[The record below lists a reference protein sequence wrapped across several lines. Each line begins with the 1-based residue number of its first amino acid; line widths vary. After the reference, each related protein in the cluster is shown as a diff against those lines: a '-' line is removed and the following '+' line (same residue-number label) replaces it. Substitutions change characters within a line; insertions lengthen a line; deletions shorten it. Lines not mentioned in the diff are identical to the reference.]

1 MDVSTVPQLAVPTAH
16 DALAIVNKWLH
27 DDIGMAVHATTAR
40 FDRVTFYWHV
50 PIELAYASHGT
61 LGVVG
66 DVYLHAATGAY
77 AGRPDAEDL
86 IRRAEALAAA
96 CGID

>member
-1 MDVSTVPQLAVPTAH
+1 MDVLTVPQLAVPTAH
-16 DALAIVNKWLH
+16 DAVAIVNRWLH
-27 DDIGMAVHATTAR
+27 REVGMAVHVMTAR
-40 FDRVTFYWHV
+40 FDPTTFCWHV

-66 DVYLHAATGAY
+66 DVYLHAATGAF
-77 AGRPDAEDL
+77 AGRPASEEL
-86 IRRAEALAAA
+86 LRRAEALAVA

>member
-1 MDVSTVPQLAVPTAH
+1 MDVLTVPQLAVPTAH
-16 DALAIVNKWLH
+16 EALERVNRWLH
-27 DDIGMAVHATTAR
+27 REIGMAVHATTAR
-40 FDRVTFYWHV
+40 FDRTTFYWHV
-50 PIELAYASHGT
+50 PIELAYPSRGT

-66 DVYLHAATGAY
+66 DVYLHAATGTF
-77 AGRPDAEDL
+77 AGRPEAEEL